1 MKFIKMLHEQNR
13 KYFLY
18 LTKTK
23 NYLFFLLT
31 IAALLGAL
39 HYQFADFKSGGVY
52 WFNLDKERNLPT
64 WFSGMLFLLF
74 GLAAMVAY
82 YYEKKTNVEKQ
93 HLFKLPELWLGISL
107 IALGMSLDEITI
119 LHENLFWR
127 EIRNVSSQID
137 DSMKYLTQWQIL
149 FAPVI
154 LIVLGYLV
162 TFFTN
167 RFGSS
172 KGALF
177 SAFVG
182 IGMWIFSQ
190 VLEGI
195 RQTFINAGPEMYLL
209 QVTIEELLEMF
220 GTIFLIYSIVHYVL
234 DIAFDLN
241 EDRIFKLERA
251 GKLLTKKSAL
261 LIGTI
266 ILILALAGGIIYKFA
281 NIQSSHNAPTP
292 KLFKEA
298 VDK

>member
-1 MKFIKMLHEQNR
+1 MLQEQNR
-13 KYFLY
+13 KYFSY

-31 IAALLGAL
+31 FAALLGVL

-64 WFSGMLFLLF
+64 WFSGMLFFVF

-82 YYEKKTNVEKQ
+82 YYEKKRNMEQTE
-93 HLFKLPELWLGISL
+93 LFRLPELWLGISL
-107 IALGMSLDEITI
+107 IAFGMSLDEITI
-119 LHENLFWR
+119 LHENLFWK

-154 LIVLGYLV
+154 FIILGYLV
-162 TFFTN
+162 MFFTN
-167 RFGSS
+167 RYGSS
-172 KGALF
+172 KGALV
-177 SAFVG
+177 SAFIG

-195 RQTFINAGPEMYLL
+195 RQTFINAGANMYLL

-220 GTIFLIYSIVHYVL
+220 GTIFLIYSVVHYVL
-234 DIAFDLN
+234 DITLDLS
-241 EDRIFKLERA
+241 EERIYKLKRA

-261 LIGTI
+261 VFGTI
-266 ILILALAGGIIYKFA
+266 LIILALAGGVIYKFA
-281 NIQSSHNAPTP
+281 DIQSSDKAPTP

-298 VDK
+298 VNK